1 MSILPASGMGDEST
15 GFYSETIDQ
24 SLRFNEGDNSRM
36 SVTVGDGSGSG
47 GGNRRTYTFSVWLK
61 FSEVGDSF
69 RIFEGYTSS
78 SQYTGLGFDSSNR
91 MRFDRLQDGVTNTVY
106 SNAVFRDATNWYHF
120 VWSID
125 TEQSTASNRVR
136 FYVNGTELTDKGTS
150 GSGYPVEDLNTMI
163 NASGQSTV
171 HAIGKFGGNT
181 NSNFSGYMAEVNFID
196 GLQLSPTS
204 FGETKNGVWIPKSV
218 SGLTYGTLG
227 FRLTFADSSDLGNN
241 ANSTD
246 GTNDFTTVTNLA
258 STAVVPDSPTNNWCT
273 WNAIDNFGAGNLTHG
288 ATKWAAT
295 SGSNEGVASTFAMP
309 TSGKWYW
316 EYHVQDKGYLSH
328 IGLTSAGTV
337 YDNTGSSDGTR
348 ASWGFGTW
356 NASYNSNITKYTSS
370 GGGSAGTNW
379 SAAGNVTDGQV
390 LACAYD
396 ADNGTL
402 WFAKAGTFI
411 NSSGTA
417 NPATNTDPRFSGLND
432 GTQWFAY
439 NTQYPDGS
447 PDFFVNFGQDSS
459 FAGSKTS
466 GSTNAQD
473 ANGIGDFYYTPP
485 SGFLALCAS
494 NLPQNTLSANQSEQ
508 ATDHFNTVLY
518 TGNGTSQSITGVGF
532 QPDWVWAKSRDDGS
546 LWHFL
551 LDSSRGGNARLY
563 SNGNGAESS
572 SVNNITSFDADGF
585 SVGSAVNIN
594 ANNDPI
600 VAWNWKANGGTT
612 SSNTDGTI
620 TSTVQANQTAGFSII
635 TYTGTG
641 TQSDTVGHGLG
652 VKPKVVIVKSR
663 SEAQN
668 WHVYHEGVH
677 GSAPHNYVLV
687 LNSNND
693 RSSSS
698 ADFMNSTAPTTSVI
712 SVGDDNSSNK
722 SGTTYVM
729 YAFAEVEGYSRF
741 SDYLSIFNS
750 NGNFIF
756 TGFRPQWVMIKAYAG
771 VSDASW
777 IMYDDVRGTENPTT
791 NHMFANLSNA
801 ETTNTNLYIDF
812 LSNGFKIR
820 GTNTNIG
827 GGSDYYVFF
836 AFARQDFKF
845 SNAR

>member
-1 MSILPASGMGDEST
+1 
-15 GFYSETIDQ
+15 
-24 SLRFNEGDNSRM
+24 
-36 SVTVGDGSGSG
+36 
-47 GGNRRTYTFSVWLK
+47 
-61 FSEVGDSF
+61 
-69 RIFEGYTSS
+69 
-78 SQYTGLGFDSSNR
+78 
-91 MRFDRLQDGVTNTVY
+91 
-106 SNAVFRDATNWYHF
+106 
-120 VWSID
+120 
-125 TEQSTASNRVR
+125 
-136 FYVNGTELTDKGTS
+136 
-150 GSGYPVEDLNTMI
+150 
-163 NASGQSTV
+163 
-171 HAIGKFGGNT
+171 
-181 NSNFSGYMAEVNFID
+181 
-196 GLQLSPTS
+196 
-204 FGETKNGVWIPKSV
+204 
-218 SGLTYGTLG
+218 
-227 FRLTFADSSDLGNN
+227 
-241 ANSTD
+241 
-246 GTNDFTTVTNLA
+246 FTTVTNLA

-532 QPDWVWAKSRDDGS
+532 QPDWVWAKSRDD
-546 LWHFL
+546 
-551 LDSSRGGNARLY
+551 
-563 SNGNGAESS
+563 
-572 SVNNITSFDADGF
+572 
-585 SVGSAVNIN
+585 
-594 ANNDPI
+594 
-600 VAWNWKANGGTT
+600 
-612 SSNTDGTI
+612 
-620 TSTVQANQTAGFSII
+620 
-635 TYTGTG
+635 
-641 TQSDTVGHGLG
+641 
-652 VKPKVVIVKSR
+652 
-663 SEAQN
+663 
-668 WHVYHEGVH
+668 
-677 GSAPHNYVLV
+677 
-687 LNSNND
+687 
-693 RSSSS
+693 
-698 ADFMNSTAPTTSVI
+698 
-712 SVGDDNSSNK
+712 
-722 SGTTYVM
+722 
-729 YAFAEVEGYSRF
+729 
-741 SDYLSIFNS
+741 
-750 NGNFIF
+750 
-756 TGFRPQWVMIKAYAG
+756 
-771 VSDASW
+771 AS
-777 IMYDDVRGTENPTT
+777 
-791 NHMFANLSNA
+791 
-801 ETTNTNLYIDF
+801 
-812 LSNGFKIR
+812 
-820 GTNTNIG
+820 
-827 GGSDYYVFF
+827 
-836 AFARQDFKF
+836 
-845 SNAR
+845 